1 MQTPDSKAKPSSSN
15 PTAEHTPLMKQ
26 FFAAKSEYP
35 DLLLFFRMGDFY
47 ELFYDDARKAARL
60 LDITLT
66 QRGSS
71 GGAPIPMAG
80 VPVHAYEGYLARLV
94 ALGESVAI
102 CEQIGDPALAK
113 GLVERKVVRVV
124 TPGTVTDEA
133 LLDERRDT
141 LLMAIARNRQGYGLA
156 WADLAGGRFLVNEV
170 DSEDALEAELARLEP
185 AELLVPDEDQWPEFL
200 RGRSGVRRRAP
211 WLFDADSGRR
221 QLLNFFQ
228 VHDLSGF
235 GLDDDGS
242 GKGRRAVAAAGA
254 LLGYVEETQKQRLP
268 HLSSIAM
275 ETAGEAISMNAATRR
290 HLELDTRVDGDT
302 RNTLLGVLDSTVTP
316 MGGRLLRRWLHRPLR
331 LREVLVQR
339 HHAVGMLIDRG
350 ADAELRDA
358 FRALGDLER
367 ILTRVALRSA
377 RPRDFSTLRDGL
389 GLLPTVRAILAP
401 LDSPRLAALAAELG
415 QHDEVA
421 HLLASAIAEQPPLKL
436 SDGGVIAA
444 DYDAELDELRRL
456 STHADQFLIDLEA
469 RERAS
474 SGIATLKV
482 GYNRV
487 HGYYI
492 EISKG
497 QADKAPVHYTRR
509 QTLTNAERYITEE
522 LKNFE
527 DKVLSARERALSR
540 EKLLYEALLDTLGE
554 RLEPLKRAAAAL
566 SELDVLAGFAERAQ
580 ALDWARPELETAPC
594 LRIER
599 GRHPVVEA
607 VREQAFEPNDLDLHP
622 DRRMLVITG
631 PNMGG
636 KSTYMRQNAL
646 IVLLAHIGSYVPA
659 ARAVIGPIDRILT
672 RIGAG
677 DDLARGQSTFMV
689 EMSETSYIL
698 HHASAQSLVL
708 MDEIGRGT
716 STYDG
721 LALADAVARHLAHHN
736 RCYTLFATHYFELTA
751 LADESVEGG
760 ASGIANVHLDA
771 VEHGDKLVF
780 MHAVKDGPANRSFG
794 LQVAALAGLPKATVA
809 QARRRLAELEQRGG
823 ESHASQMAPQA
834 LDAPQQ
840 FGLFAPTASAAQE
853 ALAALD
859 PDELTPKQALEALY
873 RLKALL

>member
-1 MQTPDSKAKPSSSN
+1 MQTTDSTNARPAKGG
-15 PTAEHTPLMKQ
+15 AEHTPLMKQ

-102 CEQIGDPALAK
+102 CEQIGDPAASK
-113 GLVERKVVRVV
+113 GLVERKVVRIV

-141 LLMAIARNRQGYGLA
+141 LLMAVARTRQGYGLA

-170 DSEDALEAELARLEP
+170 ETDDALEAELARLEP
-185 AELLVPDEDQWPEFL
+185 AELLVPDEEDWPGFL
-200 RGRSGVRRRAP
+200 RQRSGVRRRAP

-221 QLLNFFQ
+221 QLLAFFKL
-228 VHDLSGF
+228 HDLSGF
-235 GLDDDGS
+235 GIDD
-242 GKGRRAVAAAGA
+242 KPRATAAAGA

-268 HLSSIAM
+268 HLTAIAT
-275 ETAGEAISMNAATRR
+275 ETAGEAIAMNAATRR

-302 RNTLLGVLDSTVTP
+302 RNTLLGVLDTTVTP

-331 LREVLVQR
+331 LREVLMQR
-339 HHAVGMLIDRG
+339 HHAVATLVDRG
-350 ADAELRDA
+350 ADAELRES
-358 FRALGDLER
+358 FRALGDIER
-367 ILTRVALRSA
+367 ILTRIALRSA

-389 GLLPTVRAILAP
+389 AMLPSVADVLAP
-401 LDSPRLAALAAELG
+401 LDSPRLAALRGELG
-415 QHDEVA
+415 SHEDSA
-421 HLLASAIAEQPPLKL
+421 RLLASAVAEQPPLKL
-436 SDGGVIAA
+436 SDGGVIAEGF
-444 DYDAELDELRRL
+444 DAELDELRRL

-469 RERAS
+469 REREA
-474 SGIATLKV
+474 SGIPTLKV

-522 LKNFE
+522 LKGFE
-527 DKVLSARERALSR
+527 DKVLSARERSLTR
-540 EKLLYEALLDTLGE
+540 EKLLYEQLLDSLGAV
-554 RLEPLKRAAAAL
+554 LEPLKRCAAAL
-566 SELDVLAGFAERAQ
+566 SELDVLAAFAERAQ
-580 ALDWARPELETAPC
+580 ALDWSQPELETAPC
-594 LRIER
+594 LKIER

-607 VREQAFEPNDLDLHP
+607 VREQPFEPNDLDLHP

-646 IVLLAHIGSYVPA
+646 IVLLAHIGSFVPA
-659 ARAVIGPIDRILT
+659 SRAVIGPIDRILT

-677 DDLARGQSTFMV
+677 DDLAKGQSTFMV
-689 EMSETSYIL
+689 EMAETSYIL
-698 HHASAQSLVL
+698 HHATSQSLVL

-721 LALADAVARHLAHHN
+721 LALADAVARHLAYQN

-751 LADESVEGG
+751 LADESFEGG
-760 ASGIANVHLDA
+760 PSGIANVHLDA
-771 VEHGDKLVF
+771 VEHGESLVF

-794 LQVAALAGLPKATVA
+794 LQVAALAGLPKTTVA

-823 ESHASQMAPQA
+823 DSHAASVAPQA

-840 FGLFAPTASAAQE
+840 FGLFAQASSAAQE
-853 ALAALD
+853 ALAAIE

-873 RLKALL
+873 RLKSLL

>member
-1 MQTPDSKAKPSSSN
+1 
-15 PTAEHTPLMKQ
+15 MKQ

-141 LLMAIARNRQGYGLA
+141 LLMAIARNKHGYGLA

-200 RGRSGVRRRAP
+200 RERRGVRRRAP

-221 QLLNFFQ
+221 QLLHFFQ
-228 VHDLSGF
+228 LHDLSGF
-235 GLDDDGS
+235 GIDD
-242 GKGRRAVAAAGA
+242 KPRAIAAAGA

-268 HLSSIAM
+268 HLTAIAM
-275 ETAGEAISMNAATRR
+275 ETAAEAIAMNAATRR

-339 HHAVGMLIDRG
+339 HHAVGTLIDRG
-350 ADAELRDA
+350 ADADLRDA
-358 FRALGDLER
+358 FRALGDIER

-389 GLLPTVRAILAP
+389 GLLPAVRTILAP

-415 QHDEVA
+415 QHDEIA

-497 QADKAPVHYTRR
+497 QAEKAPVHYTRR

-540 EKLLYEALLDTLGE
+540 EKLLYEALLDALGD

-580 ALDWARPELETAPC
+580 ALDWAQPELESAPC

-622 DRRMLVITG
+622 QRRMLVITG

-659 ARAVIGPIDRILT
+659 TRAVIGPIDRILT

-689 EMSETSYIL
+689 EMAETSYIL

-794 LQVAALAGLPKATVA
+794 LQVAALAGLPKSTVA

-840 FGLFAPTASAAQE
+840 FGLFAAAPSAAQD

-873 RLKALL
+873 RLKSLL

>member
-1 MQTPDSKAKPSSSN
+1 MNIGP
-15 PTAEHTPLMKQ
+15 AEHTPLMKQ

-141 LLMAIARNRQGYGLA
+141 LLMAIARNKHGYGLA
-156 WADLAGGRFLVNEV
+156 WADLAGGSFLVNEV

-200 RGRSGVRRRAP
+200 RERRGVRRRAP

-228 VHDLSGF
+228 LHDLTGF
-235 GLDDDGS
+235 GIDD
-242 GKGRRAVAAAGA
+242 KPRATAAAGA

-268 HLSSIAM
+268 HLTAIAM
-275 ETAGEAISMNAATRR
+275 ETAAEAIAMNAATRR

-339 HHAVGMLIDRG
+339 HHAVGTLIDRG
-350 ADAELRDA
+350 ADADLRDA
-358 FRALGDLER
+358 FRALGDIER

-389 GLLPTVRAILAP
+389 GLLPTVRTILAP

-415 QHDEVA
+415 QHDEIA

-497 QADKAPVHYTRR
+497 QAEKAPVHYTRR

-540 EKLLYEALLDTLGE
+540 EKLLYEALLDTLGD

-580 ALDWARPELETAPC
+580 ALDWAQPELETAPC

-607 VREQAFEPNDLDLHP
+607 VREQPFEPNDLDLHP
-622 DRRMLVITG
+622 ERRMLVITG

-659 ARAVIGPIDRILT
+659 TRAVIGPIDRILT

-689 EMSETSYIL
+689 EMAETSYIL

-840 FGLFAPTASAAQE
+840 FGLFAAAPSAAQD

-873 RLKALL
+873 RLKSLL

>member
-1 MQTPDSKAKPSSSN
+1 
-15 PTAEHTPLMKQ
+15 MKQ

-113 GLVERKVVRVV
+113 GLVERKVVRIV

-141 LLMAIARNRQGYGLA
+141 LLMAIARTKQGYGLA

-170 DSEDALEAELARLEP
+170 DNEDALEAELARLEP

-200 RGRSGVRRRAP
+200 RERRGVRRRPP

-221 QLLNFFQ
+221 QLLAFFQ
-228 VHDLSGF
+228 LHDLSGF
-235 GLDDDGS
+235 GLDDDIT
-242 GKGRRAVAAAGA
+242 GKGRRATAAAGA

-268 HLSSIAM
+268 HLTAIAM
-275 ETAGEAISMNAATRR
+275 ETAGEAIAMNAATRR

-339 HHAVGMLIDRG
+339 HHAVGTLIDRG
-350 ADAELRDA
+350 ADADLREA
-358 FRALGDLER
+358 FRALGDVER

-389 GLLPTVRAILAP
+389 GLLPKVRAVLAP

-415 QHDEVA
+415 QHDEIA

-456 STHADQFLIDLEA
+456 STNADQFLIDLEA
-469 RERAS
+469 RERAN

-497 QADKAPVHYTRR
+497 QADKAPVHYSRR

-540 EKLLYEALLDTLGE
+540 EKLLYEGLLDTLGE

-580 ALDWARPELETAPC
+580 ALDWTQPELETGAC

-607 VREQAFEPNDLDLHP
+607 VREQPFEPNDLDLHP

-659 ARAVIGPIDRILT
+659 RRAVIGPIDRILT

-689 EMSETSYIL
+689 EMAETSYIL
-698 HHASAQSLVL
+698 HHATAQSLVL

-751 LADESVEGG
+751 LADESIEGG
-760 ASGIANVHLDA
+760 PSGIANVHLDA
-771 VEHGDKLVF
+771 VEHGDRLVF

-794 LQVAALAGLPKATVA
+794 LQVAALAGLPRTTVA

-840 FGLFAPTASAAQE
+840 FGLFAATPSAAQE

-873 RLKALL
+873 RLKSLL